1 MKGLPGLIR
10 LARWK
15 LDEQRRT
22 LAGLESLA
30 DEFRRQIGQL
40 DAEVRREAD
49 VARTSPEAART
60 YSAFAAS
67 SLARRQRLEKS
78 LHDTLRQAAAQHEE
92 VTRAFQELR
101 RYEIAQDQRERQAA
115 KIARRHDQIAQNEVG
130 LNVFR
135 RRTA

>member
-1 MKGLPGLIR
+1 VKGLPGLIR

-40 DAEVRREAD
+40 DAEMRREAD
-49 VARTSPEAART
+49 AART
-60 YSAFAAS
+60 YSAFAAA